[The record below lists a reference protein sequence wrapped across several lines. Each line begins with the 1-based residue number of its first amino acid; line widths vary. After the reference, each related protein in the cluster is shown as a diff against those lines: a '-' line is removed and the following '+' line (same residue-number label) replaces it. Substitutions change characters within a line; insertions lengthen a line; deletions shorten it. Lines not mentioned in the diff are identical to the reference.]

1 MALCL
6 TPVFACGGRTEFED
20 TTNNARAGDGATP
33 EGYASEPADTDS
45 SAEASP
51 REAGSVADATRA
63 DDSGNSQGPTVD
75 ASREDAG
82 AAEAGPPSDGSQDAF
97 VLEADAA
104 PADASLTEASGNDA
118 ESLADASRDA
128 SLPLNPTTAVAY
140 QIDPVHSGWQP
151 NDTLTPP
158 LTQRW
163 SVNLGGPVSYP
174 LIAGGRVF
182 VTVAHTSAYGTDLY
196 ALDQATG
203 AVVWGPT
210 DLGGTYFWSGAAY
223 EGGKVFAVNYDGLL
237 RAYDAASGSQLW
249 MSQLPGQY
257 AFSSPPTAAGGMV
270 FVGGA
275 GSGGTLYA
283 VDETTGSVV
292 WQQGVENGDNSSP
305 AVSASG
311 VYVSY
316 ACTQAYAFA
325 PTTGALLW
333 HYAGSCEG
341 GGGRTPALF
350 GGRLYARDFVEP
362 NVLLDATTGASLG
375 TFTAGSIPAFDGT
388 RMFSVGGAALIAS
401 TIPAF
406 GSAWTFSGDGDLVSA
421 PIVVNG
427 FVYVGSSLGQLYAL
441 DEALGTTAWS
451 VNLGSALAGP
461 DEQNVSQPLTG
472 LAAAGGALIVP
483 ASGNVF
489 AYW

>member
-1 MALCL
+1 MMHRSAAVAVALVF
-6 TPVFACGGRTEFED
+6 TPAFACGGRTGALED
-20 TTNNARAGDGATP
+20 TTNGAPALDAATFDGYT
-33 EGYASEPADTDS
+33 SEQPGRDS
-45 SAEASP
+45 SGE
-51 REAGSVADATRA
+51 
-63 DDSGNSQGPTVD
+63 
-75 ASREDAG
+75 
-82 AAEAGPPSDGSQDAF
+82 GPPSETGSA
-97 VLEADAA
+97 ADASTDA
-104 PADASLTEASGNDA
+104 IPADALGDGRGPSLDASQDDASVNDA
-118 ESLADASRDA
+118 ESLADASGDA
-128 SLPLNPTTAVAY
+128 SLPPSSTTAVAY
-140 QIDPVHSGWQP
+140 QIDPGHSGWQP

-174 LIAGGRVF
+174 LVAGGRVF
-182 VTVAHTSAYGTDLY
+182 VSVAHTATYGTDLY

-203 AVVWGPT
+203 AIVWGPT
-210 DLGGTYFWSGAAY
+210 NLGGTYYWSGAAY
-223 EGGKVFAVNYDGLL
+223 EGGKVFAVNFDGLL

-249 MSQLPGQY
+249 MTQLPGQY
-257 AFSSPPTAAGGMV
+257 AFSSPPTAAGGTV

-283 VDETTGSVV
+283 VDEKTGNVL
-292 WQQGVENGDNSSP
+292 WQEEVENGDNSSP
-305 AVSASG
+305 AVSSSG

-325 PTTGALLW
+325 PATGAQLW
-333 HYAGSCEG
+333 HFAGNCEG

-350 GGRLYARDFVEP
+350 GGRVYVRDFVES
-362 NVLLDATTGASLG
+362 NVVLDPMTGASLG
-375 TFTAGSIPAFDGT
+375 TFIAGSIPAFDGT
-388 RMFSVGGAALIAS
+388 RMFSVMGAALTAS
-401 TIPAF
+401 TLPAF
-406 GSAWTFSGDGDLVSA
+406 GAAWTFSGDGHLVTA
-421 PIVVNG
+421 PVVVNG

-451 VNLGSALAGP
+451 VNLGAALAGP

-483 ASGNVF
+483 ASGSVF